1 MWTVIHRKYSRQCE
15 TGLTLEYQ
23 PGVDELYLIH
33 YYGRPKVLFLI
44 ENSIFVHRNCQK
56 CNNFYK
62 AIPKFSCVKPTL
74 GQKFLQAIDYICRT
88 FILYSKWLQ
97 KVHILYNNV
106 HLVLLT
112 INWK

>member
-1 MWTVIHRKYSRQCE
+1 MVAQKCYLWLKTAF
-15 TGLTLEYQ
+15 
-23 PGVDELYLIH
+23 LYTEIA
-33 YYGRPKVLFLI
+33 K
-44 ENSIFVHRNCQK
+44 K

-62 AIPKFSCVKPTL
+62 AIPKFSCIKPTL
-74 GQKFLQAIDYICRT
+74 GQKFLQAIDYICQT